1 MSNFMMN
8 MISWILLLLVILTL
22 YLIDKIN
29 NLAKMYEAP
38 KPEAPALPEFDTEIP
53 GDLLFAGLE
62 GKKLWDAMNGKQTEG
77 FDASMIDALRPHY
90 EPILREH
97 IVATFKDGL
106 EEVGGDESKVPSS
119 MRKIST
125 VRGFIQSWLPPQHLG
140 SIYRAALEFAGTYAN
155 EPNPDTLVRLKQ
167 TVDSVVDMLYQR
179 VGITNEV
186 PFSDF
191 LFEEVPVQDHQED
204 AMLALTDES
213 GKSHVLGDGLMPDSA
228 EREISPEDLAQG
240 LAHVQAYEDQQ
251 RQEIAAETVEAVM
264 FPGPEESPESES
276 MVVTEPE
283 MAFESPIDEA
293 QPEAVAVLPAEQE
306 AEAKPV

>member
-29 NLAKMYEAP
+29 HLAKMYEAP
-38 KPEAPALPEFDTEIP
+38 KPEAPALPEFETEIP
-53 GDLLFAGLE
+53 GDLLFSGLE
-62 GKKLWDAMNGKQTEG
+62 GKKLWDAMNGKQVDG

-97 IVATFKDGL
+97 ITATFKDGL

-125 VRGFIQSWLPPQHLG
+125 VRGYIQSWLPPQHLG
-140 SIYRAALEFAGTYAN
+140 SIYRAALEFAGSYAN
-155 EPNPDTLVRLKQ
+155 DPEPETLVRLKQ

-179 VGITNEV
+179 VSITNEV

-191 LFEEVPVQDHQED
+191 LFEVAPVADEADD
-204 AMLALTDES
+204 ALLALTDES
-213 GKSHVLGDGLMPDSA
+213 SRPQMLGEGLLEDSD
-228 EREISPEDLAQG
+228 ERTPSPEELAQG

-251 RQEIAAETVEAVM
+251 RQEVAAETVDAVM
-264 FPGPEESPESES
+264 HLEDGSVEHPE
-276 MVVTEPE
+276 
-283 MAFESPIDEA
+283 
-293 QPEAVAVLPAEQE
+293 VAAAANVKPA
-306 AEAKPV
+306 

>member
-8 MISWILLLLVILTL
+8 MISWVLLLLVILTL

-29 NLAKMYEAP
+29 HLAKMYEAP
-38 KPEAPALPEFDTEIP
+38 KPETPSLPEFETEIP
-53 GDLLFAGLE
+53 GDLLFSGLE
-62 GKKLWDAMNGKQTEG
+62 GKKLWDAMNGKQVEG
-77 FDASMIDALRPHY
+77 FDATLIEALRPHY

-97 IVATFKDGL
+97 ITATFKDGL

-119 MRKIST
+119 TRKIAT
-125 VRGFIQSWLPPQHLG
+125 VRGHIESWLPPQHLG
-140 SIYRAALEFAGTYAN
+140 SIYRSALEFAGTYAN
-155 EPNPDTLVRLKQ
+155 DPSPEVLLRLKQ

-191 LFEEVPVQDHQED
+191 LFEEIELPEEESDAQD

-213 GKSHVLGDGLMPDSA
+213 SNANVLGDGVLEDSS
-228 EREISPEDLAQG
+228 ERDITPEELAQG
-240 LAHVQAYEDQQ
+240 LEHVQAYEDEQ

-264 FPGPEESPESES
+264 YPAPEAEPAPEPQAE
-276 MVVTEPE
+276 VLAEAEPVAE
-283 MAFESPIDEA
+283 EAFE
-293 QPEAVAVLPAEQE
+293 VKPA
-306 AEAKPV
+306 

>member
-8 MISWILLLLVILTL
+8 MISWVLLLLVILTL

-29 NLAKMYEAP
+29 HLAKMYEAP
-38 KPEAPALPEFDTEIP
+38 KPETPGMPGMSEFETEIP
-53 GDLLFAGLE
+53 GDLLFSGLE
-62 GKKLWDAMNGKQTEG
+62 GKKLWDAMNGKQVEG
-77 FDASMIDALRPHY
+77 FDASMIEALRPHY

-97 IVATFKDGL
+97 ITATFKDGL

-140 SIYRAALEFAGTYAN
+140 SIYRSALEFAGSYAN
-155 EPNPDTLVRLKQ
+155 DPNPEVLLRLQQ

-186 PFSDF
+186 PFSEF
-191 LFEEVPVQDHQED
+191 LFEDMPVPETED

-213 GKSHVLGDGLMPDSA
+213 GKAEVLGDGLLEDSA
-228 EREISPEDLAQG
+228 ERELSPEELAQG
-240 LAHVQAYEDQQ
+240 LEHVQAYEDEQ
-251 RQEIAAETVEAVM
+251 RQEVAAETVEAVM
-264 FPGPEESPESES
+264 IPEPVAEVLPEEEHAAE
-276 MVVTEPE
+276 TK
-283 MAFESPIDEA
+283 
-293 QPEAVAVLPAEQE
+293 PA
-306 AEAKPV
+306 

>member
-29 NLAKMYEAP
+29 HLAKLYEAP
-38 KPEAPALPEFDTEIP
+38 KPEAPALPEFEPEVP

-62 GKKLWDAMNGKQTEG
+62 GKKLWDAMNGKQVDG
-77 FDASMIDALRPHY
+77 FDASMIEALRPHY

-97 IVATFKDGL
+97 ITATFKDGL
-106 EEVGGDESKVPSS
+106 EEAGGDDSKVPSS

-125 VRGFIQSWLPPQHLG
+125 ARGFIQSWLPPQHLG
-140 SIYRAALEFAGTYAN
+140 SIYRSALEFASTYVHDP
-155 EPNPDTLVRLKQ
+155 EPEALVRLKQ

-186 PFSDF
+186 PFSEF
-191 LFEEVPVQDHQED
+191 LFEVMPVADDASQTED

-213 GKSHVLGDGLMPDSA
+213 GHAHGLGEGLLEDSH
-228 EREISPEDLAQG
+228 ERAFTPEDLAQG
-240 LAHVQAYEDQQ
+240 LEHVQAYEDQQ
-251 RQEIAAETVEAVM
+251 RQEIAAETIDAVM
-264 FPGPEESPESES
+264 HAED
-276 MVVTEPE
+276 
-283 MAFESPIDEA
+283 AHA
-293 QPEAVAVLPAEQE
+293 PEAML
-306 AEAKPV
+306 EAKPA

>member
-38 KPEAPALPEFDTEIP
+38 KPEAPTLPEFETEIP

-62 GKKLWDAMNGKQTEG
+62 GKKLWDAMNGKQVEG
-77 FDASMIDALRPHY
+77 FDASMIEALRPHY

-97 IVATFKDGL
+97 ITATFKDGL

-119 MRKIST
+119 TRKIST
-125 VRGFIQSWLPPQHLG
+125 VRGHIQSWLPPQHLG

-155 EPNPDTLVRLKQ
+155 EPNPDVLVRLKQ

-191 LFEEVPVQDHQED
+191 LFEELPLED
-204 AMLALTDES
+204 THEQADNMLALTDES
-213 GKSHVLGDGLMPDSA
+213 GQSNVLGHGVLEASA
-228 EREISPEDLAQG
+228 ESTVTPEELAQG
-240 LAHVQAYEDQQ
+240 LAHVQAYEDEQ
-251 RQEIAAETVEAVM
+251 RQEIAAETVDAVM
-264 FPGPEESPESES
+264 YPSA
-276 MVVTEPE
+276 EPE
-283 MAFESPIDEA
+283 MVSEPA
-293 QPEAVAVLPAEQE
+293 PELAETDASVAKEEPAEQE
-306 AEAKPV
+306 SLVQDAEVKPT

>member
-29 NLAKMYEAP
+29 HLAKMYEAP
-38 KPEAPALPEFDTEIP
+38 QPQTPELPEFEQEIP

-62 GKKLWDAMNGKQTEG
+62 GKKLWDAMNGKQVEG
-77 FDASMIDALRPHY
+77 FDPSIIEALRPHY
-90 EPILREH
+90 EPSLREH

-125 VRGFIQSWLPPQHLG
+125 ARGFIQSWLPPQHLG
-140 SIYRAALEFAGTYAN
+140 SIYRSALEFAGSYAN
-155 EPNPDTLVRLKQ
+155 DPNPDVLVRLKQ

-186 PFSDF
+186 PFSES
-191 LFEEVPVQDHQED
+191 LFEEMIEPQADQDD

-213 GKSHVLGDGLMPDSA
+213 ARPEVLGDGLLENSD
-228 EREISPEDLAQG
+228 ERELTPEELAQG
-240 LAHVQAYEDQQ
+240 LAHVQAYEDAQ
-251 RQEIAAETVEAVM
+251 RQDFAAETVEAVM
-264 FPGPEESPESES
+264 HPEDVNVLEHASEVTPAPD
-276 MVVTEPE
+276 VV
-283 MAFESPIDEA
+283 
-293 QPEAVAVLPAEQE
+293 
-306 AEAKPV
+306 EAKPA

>member
-8 MISWILLLLVILTL
+8 MISWVLLLLVILTL

-29 NLAKMYEAP
+29 HLAKMYEAP
-38 KPEAPALPEFDTEIP
+38 KPETPGMPGMSEFETEIP
-53 GDLLFAGLE
+53 SDLLFSGLE
-62 GKKLWDAMNGKQTEG
+62 GKKLWDAMNGKQVEG
-77 FDASMIDALRPHY
+77 FDATLIDALRPHY

-97 IVATFKDGL
+97 ITATFKDGL

-125 VRGFIQSWLPPQHLG
+125 VRGHIQSWLPPQHLG
-140 SIYRAALEFAGTYAN
+140 SIYRSAIEFAGTYAN
-155 EPNPDTLVRLKQ
+155 DPNPEVLLRLQQ

-186 PFSDF
+186 PFSEF
-191 LFEEVPVQDHQED
+191 LFEDMPVPETED

-213 GKSHVLGDGLMPDSA
+213 GKAEVLGDGLLEDSD
-228 EREISPEDLAQG
+228 ERELTPEELAQG
-240 LAHVQAYEDQQ
+240 REHAQAYEDEL
-251 RQEIAAETVEAVM
+251 RQEVAAETVEAVM
-264 FPGPEESPESES
+264 HPEPVADVLPEE
-276 MVVTEPE
+276 
-283 MAFESPIDEA
+283 ANA
-293 QPEAVAVLPAEQE
+293 

>member
-8 MISWILLLLVILTL
+8 MISWVLLLLVILTL

-29 NLAKMYEAP
+29 HLSKMYEAP
-38 KPEAPALPEFDTEIP
+38 KPETPGMPDFETEIP
-53 GDLLFAGLE
+53 GDLLFSGLE
-62 GKKLWDAMNGKQTEG
+62 GKKLWDAMNGREVEG
-77 FDASMIDALRPHY
+77 FDASMIEALRPHY

-97 IVATFKDGL
+97 ITATFKDGL

-119 MRKIST
+119 MRKIAT
-125 VRGFIQSWLPPQHLG
+125 VRGHIQSWLPPQHLG
-140 SIYRAALEFAGTYAN
+140 SIYRSALEFAGTYAN
-155 EPNPDTLVRLKQ
+155 DPNPDTLVRLKQ

-191 LFEEVPVQDHQED
+191 LFEEMPIEDDEPPAED

-213 GKSHVLGDGLMPDSA
+213 ARAEILGDGLLEDSD
-228 EREISPEDLAQG
+228 ERELTPQELAQG
-240 LAHVQAYEDQQ
+240 LESVQAYEDEQ

-264 FPGPEESPESES
+264 IPSS
-276 MVVTEPE
+276 EPE
-283 MAFESPIDEA
+283 LSTEEA
-293 QPEAVAVLPAEQE
+293 TAEEASLEVKPA
-306 AEAKPV
+306 

>member
-8 MISWILLLLVILTL
+8 MISWVLLLLVILTL

-29 NLAKMYEAP
+29 HLAKMYEAP
-38 KPEAPALPEFDTEIP
+38 KPETTGGVANFDTEIP
-53 GDLLFAGLE
+53 GDLLFSGLE
-62 GKKLWDAMNGKQTEG
+62 GKKLWDAMNGREVEG
-77 FDASMIDALRPHY
+77 FDASMIEALRPHY

-97 IVATFKDGL
+97 ITATFKDGL

-125 VRGFIQSWLPPQHLG
+125 VRGHIQSWLPPQHLG
-140 SIYRAALEFAGTYAN
+140 SIYRSALEFAGSYVN
-155 EPNPDTLVRLKQ
+155 DPDPEVLLRLKQ

-191 LFEEVPVQDHQED
+191 LFEDVPVADEPDTED

-213 GKSHVLGDGLMPDSA
+213 SHAQVLGDGLIENSN
-228 EREISPEDLAQG
+228 ERALTPEDLAQG
-240 LAHVQAYEDQQ
+240 LEHVQAYEDQL
-251 RQEIAAETVEAVM
+251 RQEVAAETIDAVM
-264 FPGPEESPESES
+264 HPQEVHEASHEEVHESEAIS
-276 MVVTEPE
+276 EVK
-283 MAFESPIDEA
+283 
-293 QPEAVAVLPAEQE
+293 PA
-306 AEAKPV
+306 